1 MANFA
6 SPAILAKF
14 VTLAKKKAS
23 FTFLPLLVFVKEQ
36 FLLAYPRDGVSIEY
50 QTQVQQQLIDAKE
63 APFFKWDKSKLDEY
77 DKGKDCSAFKMDGLD
92 LTLDDCGNP
101 GGAWLDTAN
110 TDLTT
115 ALANSSL
122 KV

>member
-1 MANFA
+1 M
-6 SPAILAKF
+6 
-14 VTLAKKKAS
+14 
-23 FTFLPLLVFVKEQ
+23 LVFVKEQ
-36 FLLAYPRDGVSIEY
+36 VLLAYPRDGVSIEY

-92 LTLDDCGNP
+92 LTLHDCGNP

-110 TDLTT
+110 TDPTT
-115 ALANSSL
+115 ALANSTL